1 MLAIVAY
8 ALGAMYS
15 PGPVNLLGLNVGI
28 NGQAKKSVGFCFGV
42 GTAMLA
48 YLLILGW
55 AGAAW
60 INDEALLVV
69 SAFGCGYIIY
79 LASKI
84 VRSSADL
91 NTQLNQNLNSNLNK
105 NLNKHDHSARL
116 VSFRD
121 GLIMQLL
128 NPKAIV
134 ATLPITTLQFPA
146 AGIQGLS
153 LLVWAFGLAMLAAG
167 APGSYIMIGSL
178 VGSRVKS
185 PRIVKGFNWLMA
197 GLLVAVA
204 LSIGVEH
211 VWVPLTA
218 RS

>member
-1 MLAIVAY
+1 MLGIVAY

-15 PGPVNLLGLNVGI
+15 PGPVNLLGLNIGI
-28 NGQAKKSVGFCFGV
+28 NGQARQSIGFCLGV

-48 YLLILGW
+48 YLLVLGW

-60 INDEALLVV
+60 IDDEALIVV
-69 SAFGCGYIIY
+69 SALGCAYIVY

-84 VRSSADL
+84 ARSSVDISEPDNAP
-91 NTQLNQNLNSNLNK
+91 
-105 NLNKHDHSARL
+105 RL
-116 VSFRD
+116 VSYRD
-121 GLIMQLL
+121 GLVMQLL

-146 AGIQGLS
+146 ADIHGLS
-153 LLVWAFGLAMLAAG
+153 MVFWAFGLSLLAAG
-167 APGSYIMIGSL
+167 APGSYIVIGSA
-178 VGSRVKS
+178 VGSRIKS
-185 PRIVKGFNWLMA
+185 PAIVKGFNWLMA
-197 GLLVAVA
+197 ALLVAVA

-218 RS
+218 RN

>member
-8 ALGAMYS
+8 ALGVMYT

-28 NGQAKKSVGFCFGV
+28 NGQARQSVGFCLGV

-48 YLLILGW
+48 YLLVLGW

-60 INDEALLVV
+60 IDDGALVVV
-69 SAFGCGYIIY
+69 SALGCSYIFY

-84 VRSSADL
+84 ARSSVDL
-91 NTQLNQNLNSNLNK
+91 SEPDN
-105 NLNKHDHSARL
+105 APRL
-116 VSFRD
+116 LSYRD
-121 GLIMQLL
+121 GLFMQLL
-128 NPKAIV
+128 NPKAMV
-134 ATLPITTLQFPA
+134 ATLPIATLQFPA
-146 AGIQGLS
+146 ADIHGLS
-153 LLVWAFGLAMLAAG
+153 LVLWAFGLSMLAAG
-167 APGSYIMIGSL
+167 APGSYIVIGSV
-178 VGSRVKS
+178 VGSRIKS
-185 PRIVKGFNWLMA
+185 PAIVKGFNWLMA

-211 VWVPLTA
+211 VWLPLTA

>member
-28 NGQAKKSVGFCFGV
+28 SGQARQSVGFCLGV

-48 YLLILGW
+48 YLLVLGW

-60 INDEALLVV
+60 IDDDALVVV
-69 SAFGCGYIIY
+69 SALGCSYIVY
-79 LASKI
+79 LAIKLA
-84 VRSSADL
+84 RSSADL
-91 NTQLNQNLNSNLNK
+91 SSLDNAPRLLN
-105 NLNKHDHSARL
+105 
-116 VSFRD
+116 FRD
-121 GLIMQLL
+121 GLVMQLL
-128 NPKAIV
+128 NPKALM

-146 AGIQGLS
+146 AGIHGLS
-153 LLVWAFGLAMLAAG
+153 LVVWAFGLALLAAG
-167 APGSYIMIGSL
+167 APGSYIAIGSA

-185 PRIVKGFNWLMA
+185 PAIVKGFNWLMA

-204 LSIGVEH
+204 ISIGIEH
-211 VWVPLTA
+211 VWLPLTG